1 MFIEKNLAFDQ
12 SDIDCH
18 YEMHSKAFDE
28 VIDAAGG
35 MSALA
40 SILNVS
46 TETVMRWK
54 SERAVP
60 IFNALEMQYLFN
72 VNYVDLLGHE
82 EGLPLS
88 IVIIR
93 QTYHKLKAALKK
105 SLRDCQ
111 AAVDRVLEL
120 LEELEELAGPYVEGD
135 SLSESEPSDPIAKLN
150 IAIARGGGILAFSR
164 SLGVSHQ
171 VVYQWKKQG
180 YVPTERALTI
190 QYLYGMPY
198 IDFVKPAFAKI
209 LTAPS
214 AADLI

>member
-18 YEMHSKAFDE
+18 YEMQSKAFDE
-28 VIDAAGG
+28 VIDAAGD

-60 IFNALEMQYLFN
+60 IFHALEMQYLFN
-72 VNYVDLLGHE
+72 VNYIDLIGHE
-82 EGLPLS
+82 EGIPLS
-88 IVIIR
+88 IAIVHQIYR
-93 QTYHKLKAALKK
+93 DLKSSLEKKLQHH
-105 SLRDCQ
+105 Q
-111 AAVDRVLEL
+111 AEVDWILERLEVLED
-120 LEELEELAGPYVEGD
+120 LAGPDEECG
-135 SLSESEPSDPIAKLN
+135 SPSASEPSDPIAKLN
-150 IAIARGGGILAFSR
+150 VAIARGGGILAFSR

-190 QYLYGMPY
+190 QHLYGMPY
-198 IDFVKPAFAKI
+198 IDFVKPALAEI
-209 LTAPS
+209 LAAPS